1 MFLRRNRHDTLHLE
15 AFPREQNLNSYFFLN
30 FYQLKTEG
38 SPPFSF
44 HIFRKRSSVFVV
56 LLLLLL
62 FSVWNIFSGFHKCV
76 YIYSFLRSLF
86 IVWGKSSEDLDFVT
100 LKFTWR
106 IPFICSEFSIVT
118 PFKVRGDWFSPVPS
132 KIQPCDPPTSYD
144 SPHLLPTRNKDWS
157 LTLILCKA

>member
-1 MFLRRNRHDTLHLE
+1 MKWTTFPNNCYQKRRAPEAETYFWGEYRHDTFHLQ
-15 AFPREQNLNSYFFLN
+15 AFLREQNLNSYFFLN

-44 HIFRKRSSVFVV
+44 HIFRVRKRSSVFVV

-62 FSVWNIFSGFHKCV
+62 FSSWNIFSGFHKCV

-86 IVWGKSSEDLDFVT
+86 IAWGKSSEDLDCVT

-106 IPFICSEFSIVT
+106 IS
-118 PFKVRGDWFSPVPS
+118 SPVP
-132 KIQPCDPPTSYD
+132 P
-144 SPHLLPTRNKDWS
+144 SPSSHLRLCS
-157 LTLILCKA
+157 ILMIPLQL